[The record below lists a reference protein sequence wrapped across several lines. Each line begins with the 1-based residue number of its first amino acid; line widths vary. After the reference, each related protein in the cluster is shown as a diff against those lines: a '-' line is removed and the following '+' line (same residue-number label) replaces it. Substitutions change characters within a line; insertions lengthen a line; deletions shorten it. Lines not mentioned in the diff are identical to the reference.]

1 MSRRKGSGGARK
13 GDVDMTSDHTD
24 GNNGYP
30 HDESMEDSKVQNRQ
44 MRENLKHMAGQRAP
58 QDGARKSSKQRVQKS
73 AFKAWVNE
81 WYQDEENK
89 ATVKKAAKSFCRP
102 ELDLVSIAKESK
114 EVIKFF
120 DNGEHS
126 FETILN

>member
-30 HDESMEDSKVQNRQ
+30 NDESMEDVKAQNRQ

-58 QDGARKSSKQRVQKS
+58 QDDSKKSSKQRAPKS
-73 AFKAWVNE
+73 AFKTWVNE

-89 ATVKKAAKSFCRP
+89 SAVKKAAKSFGRP
-102 ELDLVSIAKESK
+102 DLDLASISKESK
-114 EVIKFF
+114 EVTRFF